1 MPSKRPFK
9 CGIIIWRG
17 SDPQAKWN
25 EHHLLNL
32 VNGVKRYRK
41 LTLGILLG
49 FVGLLVLLGLAA
61 LFCPQKILT
70 VDSGPVKADV
80 LVVLGGGIHERPE
93 RAAEL
98 FKQGIAPR
106 VICSGL
112 GDCNAN
118 RQLLIRA
125 GVPAAAIL
133 TEGKSRNTH
142 ENAEYTIAL
151 LRAQHLK
158 SAIIVTSWYHSRRA
172 WRCFQHAAPE
182 IKFYS
187 RPAYLGFARKDWNIL
202 GMRHYIKSEYL
213 KLAGYWVR
221 YGVCPV

>member
-1 MPSKRPFK
+1 MKLFR
-9 CGIIIWRG
+9 R
-17 SDPQAKWN
+17 
-25 EHHLLNL
+25 
-32 VNGVKRYRK
+32 

-49 FVGLLVLLGLAA
+49 FLGLLFLFGLAA
-61 LFCPQKILT
+61 LIFPGEVLT

-80 LVVLGGGIHERPE
+80 LVVLGGGSHERPE

-98 FKQGIAPR
+98 FKQGVAPC

-112 GDCNAN
+112 GDCDAN
-118 RQLLIRA
+118 RLVLIRA
-125 GVPAAAIL
+125 GVPAAVVV
-133 TEGKSRNTH
+133 TEGKSHNTY
-142 ENAEYTIAL
+142 ENAEFTVAL

-172 WRCFQHAAPE
+172 WRSFQKAAPE

-187 RPAYLGFARKDWNIL
+187 RPAYFGYARKDWNSKGI
-202 GMRHYIKSEYL
+202 GHYIKSEYL
-213 KLAGYWVR
+213 KLFGYWVR

>member
-1 MPSKRPFK
+1 MGAMCTNQHR
-9 CGIIIWRG
+9 
-17 SDPQAKWN
+17 
-25 EHHLLNL
+25 
-32 VNGVKRYRK
+32 RK
-41 LTLGILLG
+41 TLKILAVFL
-49 FVGLLVLLGLAA
+49 GLLVLLALAA
-61 LFCPQKILT
+61 ILFPREILT
-70 VDSGPVKADV
+70 VDSGLVKADA
-80 LVVLGGGIHERPE
+80 LVVLGGGSHERPR

-98 FKQGIAPR
+98 FKQGAAPR

-112 GDCNAN
+112 GDCDSN

-133 TEGKSRNTH
+133 TEEKSRNTH
-142 ENAEYTIAL
+142 ENAEYSIAL

-172 WRCFQHAAPE
+172 WRSFQKAAPE
-182 IKFYS
+182 IRFYS
-187 RPAYLGFARKDWNIL
+187 RPAYLGYSGKDWNIL
-202 GMRHYIKSEYL
+202 GMRRYIKSEYL